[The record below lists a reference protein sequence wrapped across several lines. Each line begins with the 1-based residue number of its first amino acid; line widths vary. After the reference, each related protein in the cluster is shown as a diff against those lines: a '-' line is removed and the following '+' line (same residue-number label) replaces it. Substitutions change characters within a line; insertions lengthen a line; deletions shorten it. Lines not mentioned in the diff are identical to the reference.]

1 MMAGIL
7 SQPPNGRTDN
17 YPLPTLRWKMVLGKL
32 EVVTQNIFQVLKN
45 RTPFQLLAQ
54 CLLTIGHHKSTVL
67 VWEINSF
74 KLVYNH
80 LVKGCKF
87 GFPQSTQ
94 TNKNKHKNADGCF
107 GATTG
112 TGQLNS
118 TKLKLHYN
126 GYCEVLAFLELLPVP
141 FNWHCSIILRFF
153 FFTLSH
159 SPPEPSLVPPLF

>member
-1 MMAGIL
+1 MRFSQLCFSWMVGVWCILSPESLSSVLTPWDPKSPSQWEVMIAGIL

-87 GFPQSTQ
+87 GFH
-94 TNKNKHKNADGCF
+94 TNKQNL
-107 GATTG
+107 TTNC
-112 TGQLNS
+112 LWVLWCHHRRSMN
-118 TKLKLHYN
+118 N
-126 GYCEVLAFLELLPVP
+126 GKT
-141 FNWHCSIILRFF
+141 
-153 FFTLSH
+153 TL
-159 SPPEPSLVPPLF
+159 